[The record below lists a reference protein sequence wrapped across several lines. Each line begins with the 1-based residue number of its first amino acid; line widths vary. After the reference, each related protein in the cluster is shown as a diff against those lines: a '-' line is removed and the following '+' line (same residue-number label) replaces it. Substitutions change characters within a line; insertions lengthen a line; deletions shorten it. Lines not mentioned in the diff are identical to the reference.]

1 MTFPHFIIVPGPPK
15 RCIHYLILAVYVI
28 YCDYYAPCADI
39 ITVSHKQA
47 LDRERERERGGLDAH
62 LGEFLR
68 EKKHS
73 LTRFFSP
80 HPSDVTSSEGRRK
93 QHTYFRRRGFL
104 GEISPSFASRPR
116 PPTSPSQTRLSDR
129 ENNVCRCG
137 K

>member
-15 RCIHYLILAVYVI
+15 RCIHYLILAVYVVI
-28 YCDYYAPCADI
+28 HCDYYAPCADI

-47 LDRERERERGGLDAH
+47 LDRERERERRPRCT
-62 LGEFLR
+62 LGRIPER
-68 EKKHS
+68 EKA
-73 LTRFFSP
+73 LTHPLLFP